1 MSVDL
6 TETVIKKRRVPQQ
19 SRSRD
24 RVVRI
29 LDAAAVL
36 VCEEGVEAL
45 STRGI
50 AERAEI
56 PVASLYQYFADKD
69 EILLALVERD
79 ITELD
84 AQVAADLANLTQHSV
99 RDVVTATMDAF
110 VRVYRERPA
119 FVMIWLRGRT
129 NQAIKEYG
137 RLHNVKVAKDLLD
150 FAMAHE
156 LVETSTSS
164 VVADIAVEMADRCFQ
179 LAFESSMEG
188 NPQILREAT
197 ELVTTYL
204 ERHATPAGLPSDET
218 DERVDAEPSES

>member
-6 TETVIKKRRVPQQ
+6 TTSVSAKKRRVPQQ

-29 LDAAAVL
+29 LDAAASL
-36 VCEEGVEAL
+36 VCEDGVDAL

-79 ITELD
+79 IEEMD
-84 AQVAADLANLTQHSV
+84 AQVAADVAELNVLSV
-99 RDVVTATMDAF
+99 RNVVNATMDAF
-110 VRVYRERPA
+110 VKIYLQRPA

-129 NQAIKEYG
+129 NQAVKEFV
-137 RLHNVKVAKDLLD
+137 REHNQQVAADLLSVC
-150 FAMAHE
+150 MNNG
-156 LVETSTSS
+156 LVETSTNAL
-164 VVADIAVEMADRCFQ
+164 VAEIAVEMGDRCFQ
-179 LAFESSMEG
+179 LAFESSMTGE
-188 NPQILREAT
+188 PRILAEAK

-204 ERHATPAGLPSDET
+204 ERHATQAGLEGVP
-218 DERVDAEPSES
+218 A

>member
-6 TETVIKKRRVPQQ
+6 NDTASRKRRVPQQ

-29 LDAAAVL
+29 LDAAAGL

-79 ITELD
+79 IEAMD
-84 AQVAADLANLTQHSV
+84 AQVAHDIGELSVLSV
-99 RDVVTATMDAF
+99 RNVVSTTMDAS
-110 VRVYRERPA
+110 VKVYLQRPA
-119 FVMIWLRGRT
+119 FVTIWLRGRT
-129 NQAIKEYG
+129 NQAVKEYG
-137 RLHNVKVAKDLLD
+137 RQHNLKVASELFT
-150 FAMAHE
+150 FAIGAG
-156 LVETSTSS
+156 LVNTDTSS
-164 VVADIAVEMADRCFQ
+164 LIAEIAVEMGDRCFQ
-179 LAFESSMEG
+179 LAFESSMTGETR
-188 NPQILREAT
+188 ILAEAK
-197 ELVTTYL
+197 ELVITYL
-204 ERHATPAGLPSDET
+204 ERVATPAGLDGIP
-218 DERVDAEPSES
+218 V

>member
-6 TETVIKKRRVPQQ
+6 NETTSKKRRVPQQ

-29 LDAAAVL
+29 LDAAAAL
-36 VCEEGVEAL
+36 VCEDGVDAL

-79 ITELD
+79 IEEMD
-84 AQVAADLANLTQHSV
+84 AQVAGDLAELTLLSV
-99 RDVVTATMDAF
+99 RSIVSTTMDAF
-110 VRVYRERPA
+110 VKVYLQRPA
-119 FVMIWLRGRT
+119 FVMIWLRGRS
-129 NQAIKEYG
+129 NQAIKDYG
-137 RLHNVKVAKDLLD
+137 RMHNVKVA
-150 FAMAHE
+150 HE
-156 LVETSTSS
+156 LLGFATHAGLIDKRTATSL
-164 VVADIAVEMADRCFQ
+164 VAEIAVEMGDRCFQ
-179 LAFESSMEG
+179 LAFESSMTGE
-188 NPQILREAT
+188 PLILAEAK

-204 ERHATPAGLPSDET
+204 ERHATPAGIAGIS
-218 DERVDAEPSES
+218 V

>member
-6 TETVIKKRRVPQQ
+6 NETTAKKRRVPQQ

-29 LDAAAVL
+29 LDAAAAL

-45 STRGI
+45 STRAI

-56 PVASLYQYFADKD
+56 PVASLYQYFADKE

-79 ITELD
+79 IEEMD
-84 AQVAADLANLTQHSV
+84 AQIARDLGDLRVLSV
-99 RDVVTATMDAF
+99 RAIVTATMDAF
-110 VRVYRERPA
+110 VKVYLHRPA

-137 RLHNVKVAKDLLD
+137 RVHNLKVANDLLG
-150 FAMAHE
+150 FAIGAG
-156 LVETSTSS
+156 LVDPSGATPL
-164 VVADIAVEMADRCFQ
+164 VAEIAVEMGDRCFQ
-179 LAFESSMEG
+179 LAFENSMTGE
-188 NPQILREAT
+188 PEILAEAK
-197 ELVTTYL
+197 ELVVTYL
-204 ERHATPAGLPSDET
+204 ERYATKAGIEGVP
-218 DERVDAEPSES
+218 V